1 MSAINPQR
9 VLQRDEIA
17 AVLADLHRKAKR
29 TVGAQTNLIIFRLSC
44 CCGLRVQ
51 EIAGLNMNDVS
62 VVGPRPAIRVRKETT
77 KGMEGHRRTRLVPLW
92 WDKGTLADLAK
103 WKADREANGF
113 SSSPL
118 EPFVCSLRRIGK
130 RINKVTI
137 AKRWKTAI
145 RALGPERVAQ
155 LSIHTGRH
163 SFCSHALN
171 GGRSAVEV
179 RDAAGHR
186 NISTTC
192 QYLHA
197 LDRDVADIFNFD
209 LPLKG

>member
-1 MSAINPQR
+1 MSNVNPQR
-9 VLQRDEIA
+9 VLQREEIA
-17 AVLADLHRKAKR
+17 AILADLHRRSKR
-29 TVGAQTNLIIFRLSC
+29 RVSVQTNLVIFRLSC

-51 EIAGLNMNDVS
+51 EIAGLNLNDVS
-62 VVGPRPAIRVRKETT
+62 VVGPRPAIRVRKEIT
-77 KGMEGHRRTRLVPLW
+77 KGQEGKRRTRLVPLW

-103 WKADREANGF
+103 WKADREEHGF
-113 SSSPL
+113 STDPL
-118 EPFVCSLRRIGK
+118 SPFVCSLRRLGK

-137 AKRWKTAI
+137 ASRWKTAI
-145 RALGPERVAQ
+145 TILGPERVAQ

-179 RDAAGHR
+179 RDAAGHA
-186 NISTTC
+186 NVSTTC

-197 LDRDVADIFNFD
+197 LDRDVADIFNFNTEI
-209 LPLKG
+209 G